1 MLGKRFVGAWS
12 LKKRQAST
20 EQYRPTC
27 HGAGQRTETA
37 ANTGKRREKR
47 WNDTIDSLRYIAV
60 LPPVSGKKIDN
71 PEMRQVASF
80 TDNSTDTCN
89 ER

>member
-20 EQYRPTC
+20 EQYRTDLPRGGTTNRDSGEC
-27 HGAGQRTETA
+27 GQT
-37 ANTGKRREKR
+37 TGKR